1 MVRVRL
7 PPFAPFFFR
16 FLYTQ
21 KSVYGVTTPHPFI
34 FMNNLNWFRSAMVS
48 TLPCH
53 GRDCGFES
61 RRNRHN
67 YAELVE
73 LADTLD
79 LESSAFSVQV
89 QVLYSA
95 P

>member
-1 MVRVRL
+1 M
-7 PPFAPFFFR
+7 A
-16 FLYTQ
+16 
-21 KSVYGVTTPHPFI
+21 
-34 FMNNLNWFRSAMVS
+34 S

-67 YAELVE
+67 NAELVE
-73 LADTLD
+73 LADTPD
-79 LESSAFSVQV
+79 LESGAFSVQV
-89 QVLYSA
+89 QVLHSA